1 MRPEISSMTKC
12 AYLIGIYL
20 VSSIWSAS
28 TVAANCQSSP
38 VKTDSLFSLK
48 WIFKEMKAN
57 RLGSCEQQTYNNE
70 LLNLDAEYFQQS
82 TDLDYRNEIKSLKS
96 ETKTLKLEPKQ
107 KSVTTTIASDSQIK
121 TDNETQMPR
130 LPGYKTI
137 GQTDRQNLV
146 NK

>member
-1 MRPEISSMTKC
+1 MRPEISSMTKR

-28 TVAANCQSSP
+28 AVAVNCQSSP
-38 VKTDSLFSLK
+38 VKTDSLFSLN

-57 RLGSCEQQTYNNE
+57 RQGSCEQQTYNNE
-70 LLNLDAEYFQQS
+70 LLKLDAEYFQQS

-96 ETKTLKLEPKQ
+96 EMKTLKLEPEQ

-121 TDNETQMPR
+121 TDNEIQMPR
-130 LPGYKTI
+130 LPGYKSI
-137 GQTDRQNLV
+137 GQIDSQNLV